1 MSHAGE
7 TLHYKLPQYEGT
19 DIINPLVD
27 TNDAYSK
34 IDETMYSIAG
44 SAAQAIQTAEE
55 VKQDIEGTGG
65 VDSRISALVTRMDA
79 VETKNVEQDTS
90 ILGVQQAIQTTNG
103 NVATNT
109 QNISDLSSTVQGHT
123 TSIQNLG
130 TRVQGCENADA
141 ALDVRVTALENAS
154 GGTASDVSYDNTS
167 SGLTATNVQDAI
179 DEVNNKIT
187 TGSNM
192 LKYPDYSAQTTHLT
206 TNFTAPSDGWL
217 YIYIN
222 EANKH
227 VRINGVV
234 VAYLNASGGLPIIPI
249 KQGDVFTTDGT
260 VSNSSVFIPSL
271 S

>member
-7 TLHYKLPQYEGT
+7 TLHYQLPQYEGT

-34 IDETMYSIAG
+34 IDETMYNIAG
-44 SAAQAIQTAEE
+44 SAATAIQTAQE
-55 VKQDIEGTGG
+55 VKEEIEGTGG

-109 QNISDLSSTVQGHT
+109 QNISDLGSTVQGHT

-141 ALDVRVTALENAS
+141 ALDVRVTALEQAS
-154 GGTASDVSYDNTS
+154 PTSPTAANVSFDNTGTPLS
-167 SGLTATNVQDAI
+167 ATDVQDALVEL
-179 DEVNNKIT
+179 DTDGHNLVGE
-187 TGSNM
+187 
-192 LKYPDYSAQTTHLT
+192 LQTTTLTAGQTSATVTFAQNIIATTIITPVCSKYGVSPTDVTYT
-206 TNFTAPSDGWL
+206 TNTMTFTF
-217 YIYIN
+217 
-222 EANKH
+222 EAQSEDIT
-227 VRINGVV
+227 VGARIQNIV
-234 VAYLNASGGLPIIPI
+234 
-249 KQGDVFTTDGT
+249 
-260 VSNSSVFIPSL
+260 
-271 S
+271 